1 MRPMYADCRKSAS
14 PSQFRSNSA
23 ADYARWRTLQFALD
37 HGVTRVV
44 LGTVA
49 VTDPD
54 LVAEAIHRFGAESIV
69 VGLDARDGLVTTH
82 GWQADSGESTLAA
95 AQRLGDI
102 GVRRVVVTDIA
113 RDGMLTGVNLTA
125 TADLARQSGLKV
137 IASGGVRDL
146 DDIRQL
152 KAVESQGIEGVIVGQ
167 AIYTG
172 ALDLRQA
179 IEVAT

>member
-1 MRPMYADCRKSAS
+1 MQSALG
-14 PSQFRSNSA
+14 
-23 ADYARWRTLQFALD
+23 Y
-37 HGVTRVV
+37 GVTRVV
-44 LGTVA
+44 LGTIA
-49 VTDPD
+49 VTDPG
-54 LVAEAIHRFGAESIV
+54 LVAEAILRFGAECIV
-69 VGLDARDGLVTTH
+69 AGLDARDGRVTTH
-82 GWQADSGESTLAA
+82 GWQADSGESTLAV
-95 AQRLGDI
+95 AQRLADI
-102 GVRRVVVTDIA
+102 GIRRVVVTDIA

-152 KAVESQGIEGVIVGQ
+152 KAAESQGIEGVIVGQ

-179 IEVAT
+179 IAIAI